1 MLTTICCWSK
11 TGLAVD
17 GRLHLDDV
25 FRLVK
30 VIEAIVNGS
39 KYIDDADARDRLCLP
54 ENDVLVDMTGGD
66 CITLFTISTWAET
79 NNALTSYFVNKND
92 TISSTTTDVINDET
106 QDVNKNEGLA
116 ISREFDCF
124 DPTYDPCTMLVKSI
138 EKKQGLCG

>member
-1 MLTTICCWSK
+1 M
-11 TGLAVD
+11 
-17 GRLHLDDV
+17 
-25 FRLVK
+25 
-30 VIEAIVNGS
+30 
-39 KYIDDADARDRLCLP
+39 
-54 ENDVLVDMTGGD
+54 
-66 CITLFTISTWAET
+66 
-79 NNALTSYFVNKND
+79 NKND